1 MLMSAQLERLPQPA
15 TRLDTRLPANR
26 SERGASAVEFALV
39 AILLFMLVFG
49 IISSGFAFSRK
60 ISLNDAAREGVRLGA
75 TLPIGNDT
83 QVPDAWFDAIA
94 ARTIDS
100 AAGDLAESWEGQ
112 YVCVAYIGYG
122 SPLTSSTDRTRKR
135 EKSGTNPAT
144 YSNGSASNPAT
155 WCFDD
160 GRGSNPDERRVQVV
174 ARRQTRFDV
183 ILFGANLTLDSPAV
197 ARYETTPPS

>member
-1 MLMSAQLERLPQPA
+1 MSAQLQHLPQPA
-15 TRLDTRLPANR
+15 NRPDPRLPAKQ
-26 SERGASAVEFALV
+26 SEQGASAVEFALI

-60 ISLNDAAREGVRLGA
+60 ITLNDASREGVRYGA
-75 TLPIGNDT
+75 TLPVGNDAP
-83 QVPDAWFDAIA
+83 VPNSWFDAIA

-100 AAGDLAESWEGQ
+100 AAGDMAESWEGQ

-144 YSNGSASNPAT
+144 YTDGSASNPAT

-174 ARRQTRFDV
+174 ARRTTRFDV
-183 ILFGANLTLDSPAV
+183 IVFGANLTLDSPAV